1 MRRAIKPKSSPLRRL
16 LGGGDGAGTNNGGG
30 VPGGDCAG
38 VKEPLPVMPLEVS
51 AGGALWPVE
60 KVGGAAPGPLPIA
73 AAGVLCPPLDDGAN
87 DEPAAPLEAG
97 GGVEVFTSGS
107 AGEDGAVPGDRLVG
121 LGVGKAGISLVPEG

>member
-1 MRRAIKPKSSPLRRL
+1 MRRAIKPKSSLLRRL

-38 VKEPLPVMPLEVS
+38 VKEPLPVMPLEVG
-51 AGGALWPVE
+51 AGGALCPVE
-60 KVGGAAPGPLPIA
+60 N
-73 AAGVLCPPLDDGAN
+73 AGVLCPPLDDGAN

-121 LGVGKAGISLVPEG
+121 LGVGKAGISLVSEG